1 MIKNRFSKDI
11 NIKNRHA
18 GFEYDLQEKYI
29 AGMVLTGTE
38 IKSIRA
44 AKANLSDAYCIFEN
58 GELWVKN
65 MHISEYKEGSYN
77 NVEPKR
83 QRKLLLTKKELH
95 KLNQKVKVKG
105 LTMIPVKLF
114 LNERGYAKLEIALAR
129 GKKFHDKREDLKLKD
144 ARREM
149 REHKR

>member
-1 MIKNRFSKDI
+1 MKEVQAIKNK
-11 NIKNRHA
+11 KA
-18 GFEYDLQEKYI
+18 GFEFQLLESYT
-29 AGMVLTGTE
+29 AGIQLTGTE

-44 AKANLSDAYCIFEN
+44 AKANLSDSYCIFEN

-95 KLNQKVKVKG
+95 KLLQKVKVKG
-105 LTMIPVKLF
+105 LTIIPVKLF
-114 LNERGYAKLEIALAR
+114 INERGYAKLEIALAR
-129 GKKFHDKREDLKLKD
+129 GKKFHDKRQDLKLKE

-149 REHKR
+149 RTVKR

>member
-1 MIKNRFSKDI
+1 MKEVPAIKNK
-11 NIKNRHA
+11 KA
-18 GFEYDLQEKYI
+18 GFEFHLIENYV
-29 AGMVLTGTE
+29 AGIQLTGTE

-44 AKANLSDAYCIFEN
+44 GKANLSDSYCVFEN

-65 MHISEYKEGSYN
+65 MHVSEYKEGSYN

-83 QRKLLLTKKELH
+83 QRKLLLTKMELH
-95 KLNQKVKVKG
+95 KLNQKVKTKG
-105 LTMIPVKLF
+105 LTIIPVKLF

>member
-1 MIKNRFSKDI
+1 MKEVPAIKNK
-11 NIKNRHA
+11 KA
-18 GFEYDLQEKYI
+18 GFEFQLLESYT
-29 AGMVLTGTE
+29 AGIQLTGTE

-44 AKANLSDAYCIFEN
+44 AKANLSDSYCIFEN

-95 KLNQKVKVKG
+95 KLLQKVKVKG
-105 LTMIPVKLF
+105 LTIIPVKLF
-114 LNERGYAKLEIALAR
+114 INERGYAKLEISLAR
-129 GKKFHDKREDLKLKD
+129 GKKFHDKRQDLKLKE

-149 REHKR
+149 RQHKR

>member
-1 MIKNRFSKDI
+1 MKEVPAIKNKKATFDFELIEKFV
-11 NIKNRHA
+11 A
-18 GFEYDLQEKYI
+18 GIQ
-29 AGMVLTGTE
+29 LTGTE
-38 IKSIRA
+38 IKSIRSG
-44 AKANLSDAYCIFEN
+44 KANLSDSYCVFEN

-65 MHISEYKEGSYN
+65 MHVSEYKEGSYN

-105 LTMIPVKLF
+105 LTIIPVKLF

-129 GKKFHDKREDLKLKD
+129 GKKFFDKREDLKLKD

-149 REHKR
+149 RQHKR

>member
-1 MIKNRFSKDI
+1 MKEVLAIKNKKAAFDFQLLE
-11 NIKNRHA
+11 NFVA
-18 GFEYDLQEKYI
+18 GIL
-29 AGMVLTGTE
+29 LTGTE

-44 AKANLSDAYCIFEN
+44 GKANLSDAYCIFEN
-58 GELWVKN
+58 AELWVKN

-105 LTMIPVKLF
+105 LTIIPVKLF

-129 GKKFHDKREDLKLKD
+129 GKKFHDKRQDLKLKE

-149 REHKR
+149 RTVKR

>member
-1 MIKNRFSKDI
+1 MKEVSAIKNK
-11 NIKNRHA
+11 KA
-18 GFEYDLQEKYI
+18 GFEFHLLDNYV
-29 AGMVLTGTE
+29 AGIMLTGTE

-65 MHISEYKEGSYN
+65 MHVSEYKEGSYN

-83 QRKLLLTKKELH
+83 QRKLLLTKKELY
-95 KLNQKVKVKG
+95 KLNQKVKTKG
-105 LTMIPVKLF
+105 MTIIPVKLF

-149 REHKR
+149 REHKK

>member
-1 MIKNRFSKDI
+1 MKETTAIKNK
-11 NIKNRHA
+11 KA
-18 GFEYDLQEKYI
+18 GFEFQLLESYA
-29 AGMVLTGTE
+29 AGIQLTGTE
-38 IKSIRA
+38 IKSIRSG
-44 AKANLSDAYCIFEN
+44 KANLSDSYCVFEN

-65 MHISEYKEGSYN
+65 MYISEYKEGSYN

-105 LTMIPVKLF
+105 LTIIPVKLF
-114 LNERGYAKLEIALAR
+114 MNERGFAKLEIALAR

>member
-1 MIKNRFSKDI
+1 MKDLIAIKNK
-11 NIKNRHA
+11 KA
-18 GFEYDLQEKYI
+18 GFEFQILESYT
-29 AGMVLTGTE
+29 AGIQLTGTE

-44 AKANLSDAYCIFEN
+44 GKANLSDSYCLFEN
-58 GELWVKN
+58 EELWVKN

-83 QRKLLLTKKELH
+83 QRKLLLTKKELR

-114 LNERGYAKLEIALAR
+114 INERGFAKLEIALAR
-129 GKKFHDKREDLKLKD
+129 GKKFHDKRQDLKLKE

-149 REHKR
+149 RTVKR

>member
-1 MIKNRFSKDI
+1 MKEIIAIKNK
-11 NIKNRHA
+11 KA
-18 GFEYDLQEKYI
+18 GFEFQLLESYA
-29 AGMVLTGTE
+29 AGIQLTGTE

-44 AKANLSDAYCIFEN
+44 GKANLSDSYCIFEN

-95 KLNQKVKVKG
+95 KLNQKVKMKG
-105 LTMIPVKLF
+105 LTIIPVKLF
-114 LNERGYAKLEIALAR
+114 INERGYAKLEISLAR

-149 REHKR
+149 RMVKR

>member
-1 MIKNRFSKDI
+1 MKEVQAIKNK
-11 NIKNRHA
+11 KA
-18 GFEYDLQEKYI
+18 GFEFQLLESYT
-29 AGMVLTGTE
+29 AGIQLTGTE

-44 AKANLSDAYCIFEN
+44 GKANLSDSYCIFEN
-58 GELWVKN
+58 EELWVKS

-95 KLNQKVKVKG
+95 KLHQKVKVKG
-105 LTMIPVKLF
+105 LTIIPVKLF
-114 LNERGYAKLEIALAR
+114 INERGFAKLEIALAK

>member
-1 MIKNRFSKDI
+1 MKEVPAIKNKKATFDFELLEKFV
-11 NIKNRHA
+11 A
-18 GFEYDLQEKYI
+18 GIQ
-29 AGMVLTGTE
+29 LTGTE

-44 AKANLSDAYCIFEN
+44 GKANLSDAYCIFEN
-58 GELWVKN
+58 AELWVKN
-65 MHISEYKEGSYN
+65 MHVSEYKEGSYN

-105 LTMIPVKLF
+105 LTIIPVKLF

-129 GKKFHDKREDLKLKD
+129 GKKFHDKRQDLKLKE

-149 REHKR
+149 RTIKR

>member
-1 MIKNRFSKDI
+1 MKEVLAIKNK
-11 NIKNRHA
+11 KA
-18 GFEYDLQEKYI
+18 GFEFQLLESYT
-29 AGMVLTGTE
+29 AGIQLTGTE

-44 AKANLSDAYCIFEN
+44 AKANLSDSYCIFEN

-95 KLNQKVKVKG
+95 KLLQKVKVKV
-105 LTMIPVKLF
+105 LTIIPIKLF
-114 LNERGYAKLEIALAR
+114 INERGYAKLEIALAR
-129 GKKFHDKREDLKLKD
+129 GRKFHDKRQDLKLKE

-149 REHKR
+149 RTVKG

>member
-1 MIKNRFSKDI
+1 MKEVIAIKNK
-11 NIKNRHA
+11 KA
-18 GFEYDLQEKYI
+18 GFEFQLLESYT
-29 AGMVLTGTE
+29 AGIQLTGTE

-44 AKANLSDAYCIFEN
+44 AKANLSDSYCIFEN

-83 QRKLLLTKKELH
+83 LRKLLLTKKELH

-105 LTMIPVKLF
+105 LTIIPVKLF
-114 LNERGYAKLEIALAR
+114 INERGYAKLEIALAR
-129 GKKFHDKREDLKLKD
+129 GKKFYDKREDLKLKD

-149 REHKR
+149 RTVKR